1 MLVWGVGSKL
11 EVDDV
16 VLNIISSTIELL

>member
-16 VLNIISSTIELL
+16 VLDIISSTIELL